1 MVDLLGQNLSDC
13 HSKLAETTNKIILMK
28 QTAGNHPV
36 VAGVDPGKV
45 QEDII
50 DDHTNLVNQFDS
62 KKSSFFLNLSDRNWN

>member
-28 QTAGNHPV
+28 QAASDHVAVVGPAGNK
-36 VAGVDPGKV
+36 D

-50 DDHTNLVNQFDS
+50 DHTNVIN
-62 KKSSFFLNLSDRNWN
+62 